1 MKRSGTV
8 PQGPISK
15 KMIRVVITGI
25 CGRMGRCI
33 TRCVAQ
39 QTDMQLVGAIQYP
52 SHPHIGSDAGVV
64 AGIGDIGVP
73 ITGKRDDVLQNADV
87 VIEFSK
93 PEAALEYLQQ
103 VVNIDKAIVIGTT
116 GFDSDELATVKALAS
131 DIRCVMAP
139 NMSLGVNVMIQ
150 ALDLIAKALGD
161 DYNIEVI
168 EAHHSHKVDSPSG
181 TALRL
186 AETVTETLGQDLGEV
201 GIYGR
206 RGIIGVRPKKQIGI
220 HAVRGGDIAGDHTV
234 LFTTEG
240 EQLSIV
246 HRSHSREAFAKGAI
260 RAARWVVN
268 APKGL
273 HDVSEILFHSQ
284 KHA

>member
-1 MKRSGTV
+1 
-8 PQGPISK
+8 
-15 KMIRVVITGI
+15 MIRVVIIGV

-33 TRCVAQ
+33 TRCITQ
-39 QTDMQLVGAIQYP
+39 QTDMRLAGAIQYP

-64 AGIGDIGVP
+64 AGIGAIGVA
-73 ITGKRDDVLQNADV
+73 IADELDDVLEDADV

-93 PEAALEYLQQ
+93 PKATLGYLRQI
-103 VVNIDKAIVIGTT
+103 VDRDKAIVIGTT
-116 GFDSDELATVKALAS
+116 GFIDDELATLKELAS
-131 DIRCVMAP
+131 QTRCVMAP

-168 EAHHSHKVDSPSG
+168 EAHHNHKADSPSG
-181 TALRL
+181 TAFRL
-186 AETVTETLGQDLGEV
+186 TETVTTALGRDLDEV

-206 RGIIGVRPKKQIGI
+206 HGIVGVRPKKQIGV

-234 LFTTEG
+234 LFATEG
-240 EQLSIV
+240 EQLSVI
-246 HRSHSREAFAKGAI
+246 HRAHSPEAFAKGAI
-260 RAARWVVN
+260 RAARWVVD

-273 HDVSEILFHSQ
+273 HDVSEVLFH
-284 KHA
+284 KH

>member
-1 MKRSGTV
+1 
-8 PQGPISK
+8 
-15 KMIRVVITGI
+15 MIRVVIIGV

-33 TRCVAQ
+33 TRCIAQ
-39 QTDMQLVGAIQYP
+39 QTDMRLVGAIQYP

-64 AGIGDIGVP
+64 AGIGDIGVA
-73 ITGKRDDVLQNADV
+73 IAGELDDVLEDADV

-93 PEAALEYLQQ
+93 PKATLGYLRQI
-103 VVNIDKAIVIGTT
+103 VNTDKAIVIGTT
-116 GFDSDELATVKALAS
+116 GFIDDELATLKELAS
-131 DIRCVMAP
+131 QTRCVMAP

-168 EAHHSHKVDSPSG
+168 EAHHNHKADSPSG
-181 TALRL
+181 TAFRL
-186 AETVTETLGQDLGEV
+186 TETVTTALGRDLDEV

-206 RGIIGVRPKKQIGI
+206 HGIVGVRPKKQIGV

-234 LFTTEG
+234 LFATEG
-240 EQLSIV
+240 EQLSVV
-246 HRSHSREAFAKGAI
+246 HRAHSPEAFAKGAI
-260 RAARWVVN
+260 RAARWVVD

-273 HDVSEILFHSQ
+273 HDVSEVLFH
-284 KHA
+284 KH

>member
-1 MKRSGTV
+1 
-8 PQGPISK
+8 
-15 KMIRVVITGI
+15 MIRVVIIGV

-33 TRCVAQ
+33 TRCITQ
-39 QTDMQLVGAIQYP
+39 QTDMRLVGAIQYP

-64 AGIGDIGVP
+64 AGIGDIGVA
-73 ITGKRDDVLQNADV
+73 IADELDDVLEDADV

-93 PEAALEYLQQ
+93 PKATLGYLRQI
-103 VVNIDKAIVIGTT
+103 VDTDKAIVIGTT
-116 GFDSDELATVKALAS
+116 GFIDDELATLKELAS
-131 DIRCVMAP
+131 QTRCVMAP

-168 EAHHSHKVDSPSG
+168 EAHHNHKADSPSG
-181 TALRL
+181 TAFRL
-186 AETVTETLGQDLGEV
+186 TETVTTALGRDLDEV

-206 RGIIGVRPKKQIGI
+206 HGIVGVRPKKQIGV

-234 LFTTEG
+234 LFATEG
-240 EQLSIV
+240 EQLSVI
-246 HRSHSREAFAKGAI
+246 HRAHSPEAFAKGAI
-260 RAARWVVN
+260 RAARWVVD

-273 HDVSEILFHSQ
+273 HDVSEVLFH
-284 KHA
+284 KH